1 MKRSNVT
8 YKYNWTSGNSIDDQ
22 MYVFMH
28 NNTDTPEKMEKWL
41 SLIENLGRRID
52 KWKII

>member
-22 MYVFMH
+22 MYDFIDR
-28 NNTDTPEKMEKWL
+28 NTDTPEKMEKWL

>member
-8 YKYNWTSGNSIDDQ
+8 YKYNWTNGCHPNEQ
-22 MYVFMH
+22 MYEFMH
-28 NNTDTPEKMEKWL
+28 NNTDTPEEIEKWI

-52 KWKII
+52 K